1 MGLGQSRGELQA
13 ETTLLKVEGGKI
25 TPLIR
30 IETNSTHVN
39 DTSSV
44 ISVMGKDREEFSK
57 KCSVALSAVEEL
69 ESVESKAT
77 Q

>member
-1 MGLGQSRGELQA
+1 MGIEQSRGELHA
-13 ETTLLKVEGGKI
+13 EATLLKMEGGKI

-44 ISVMGKDREEFSK
+44 LSMINRDVEEFFEK
-57 KCSVALSAVEEL
+57 FMVALDAVEEL
-69 ESVESKAT
+69 ESMESKAI